1 MKSEYY
7 WTFRIETSR
16 FGGVLGASC
25 DYITDENR
33 EAWQRFVE
41 NKIRELMKPETMDSL
56 EFKECL
62 AKVQEEKRKRE
73 EYDRREKELRIKHA
87 DERRRRSS
95 MERPKITSIP
105 KGLTVDYKEEY
116 GRLLKQ
122 EVEFT
127 PTCQEDFLYQRRLI
141 ERWYK
146 KSVPQLIAMGR
157 PDAAYG
163 VSMALC
169 KAIPQFIFREDI
181 KEMLDTQRPQLRKL
195 IIGAFEGL
203 VESVKAWNNET
214 ERRKVCDFLH
224 TEAKRYK
231 EWRGMTQILMALIP
245 SAAFTGEPMTVTREM
260 NGWSSER
267 RAEPQ
272 LQLSRVVTDEAKGNE
287 TEVYLE
293 RLRKQEEKRRMEAEK
308 EARSL
313 IPLNPDYE
321 MRIFNSRNIGWD
333 CDQIWH
339 LMLEENKRIERL
351 VEQGDYQEAALRFMQ
366 MTKSMCRHFVED
378 EHYNYFDDMYS
389 PEYAIDDLIDLF
401 AGLDKAGKLP
411 VETKEYLEKAWQEI
425 KETECYQDYGLPRK
439 GLF

>member
-1 MKSEYY
+1 MKSKFY
-7 WTFRIETSR
+7 WTFRIETAQ
-16 FGGVLGASC
+16 FGGVFGPSC
-25 DYITDENR
+25 SDYVTDENR

-41 NKIRELMKPETMDSL
+41 NKIRELMKPETMDL
-56 EFKECL
+56 PEFKECL

-95 MERPKITSIP
+95 MERPKITYIP
-105 KGLTVDYKEEY
+105 KGLTVDYTEEY

-127 PTCQEDFLYQRRLI
+127 PTCQDDFLYQRRLI

-169 KAIPQFIFREDI
+169 KAIPQFVFREDI
-181 KEMLDTQRPQLRKL
+181 KTMLDTQRPQLRKL

-214 ERRKVCDFLH
+214 ERRKVCDFLS
-224 TEAKRYK
+224 TEAIRYK
-231 EWRGMTQILMALIP
+231 EWRGMSQTLMALMP
-245 SAAFTGEPMTVTREM
+245 SAAFTGEPMAVTREM
-260 NGWSSER
+260 N
-267 RAEPQ
+267 
-272 LQLSRVVTDEAKGNE
+272 E
-287 TEVYLE
+287 TEVYQE

-321 MRIFNSRNIGWD
+321 TRIFNSRNIGWD

-351 VEQGDYQEAALRFMQ
+351 AEQGDYQEAALRFMQ

-439 GLF
+439 GIF

>member
-1 MKSEYY
+1 MKTKYY

-16 FGGVLGASC
+16 FGGVLGPSC
-25 DYITDENR
+25 DYVTDENR

-41 NKIRELMKPETMDSL
+41 NKIRELMKPETMDL
-56 EFKECL
+56 PEFKEYL

-73 EYDRREKELRIKHA
+73 EYERREKELRIRHA

-95 MERPKITSIP
+95 MERPKITYIP
-105 KGLTVDYKEEY
+105 KGLTVDYTEEY
-116 GRLLKQ
+116 GRLLRQ

-141 ERWYK
+141 ERGYK

-169 KAIPQFIFREDI
+169 KAIPQFVFREDI
-181 KEMLDTQRPQLRKL
+181 KTMLDTQKPQLRKL
-195 IIGAFEGL
+195 VVGAFEGL

-224 TEAKRYK
+224 TEAIRYK
-231 EWRGMTQILMALIP
+231 GWRGMTQTLIAMVP
-245 SAAFTGEPMTVTREM
+245 SATFKGEPMAVTREM
-260 NGWSSER
+260 N
-267 RAEPQ
+267 
-272 LQLSRVVTDEAKGNE
+272 EA
-287 TEVYLE
+287 EVYQE
-293 RLRKQEEKRRMEAEK
+293 RLRKLEEKRHMEAEK
-308 EARSL
+308 EERSL
-313 IPLNPDYE
+313 IPLNPDHE

-351 VEQGDYQEAALRFMQ
+351 AEQGDYQEAALRFMQ

-401 AGLDKAGKLP
+401 VGLDKDGKLP
-411 VETKEYLEKAWQEI
+411 IETKEYLGKAWLEI
-425 KETECYQDYGLPRK
+425 KDTECFQNYGLPRK
-439 GLF
+439 GIFEP

>member
-1 MKSEYY
+1 M
-7 WTFRIETSR
+7 
-16 FGGVLGASC
+16 GPSC
-25 DYITDENR
+25 DYITGENR

-41 NKIRELMKPETMDSL
+41 NKIRELMKSETMDSL

-73 EYDRREKELRIKHA
+73 EYERREKELRIKHA
-87 DERRRRSS
+87 DERRRRSG
-95 MERPKITSIP
+95 MERPKITYIP
-105 KGLTVDYKEEY
+105 KGLTVDYTEEY

-127 PTCQEDFLYQRRLI
+127 PTCQEDVLYQRRLI

-169 KAIPQFIFREDI
+169 RAIPQFVFREDI
-181 KEMLDTQRPQLRKL
+181 KTMLDTQRPQLRKL
-195 IIGAFEGL
+195 IIGAFDGL

-214 ERRKVCDFLH
+214 ERRKVCDFLS

-231 EWRGMTQILMALIP
+231 EWRGMTQTLMALMP

-260 NGWSSER
+260 N
-267 RAEPQ
+267 
-272 LQLSRVVTDEAKGNE
+272 E
-287 TEVYLE
+287 TEVYQE

-321 MRIFNSRNIGWD
+321 TRIFNSRNIGWD
-333 CDQIWH
+333 CDQIWQ

-351 VEQGDYQEAALRFMQ
+351 AEQSDYQEAALRFMQ
-366 MTKSMCRHFVED
+366 MTKSMCRHFVEN

-401 AGLDKAGKLP
+401 TGLDKTGKLP
-411 VETKEYLEKAWQEI
+411 VETKGYLEKAWQEI

-439 GLF
+439 GIF

>member
-1 MKSEYY
+1 MKTKYY

-16 FGGVLGASC
+16 FGGVLGPSC
-25 DYITDENR
+25 DYVTDENR

-41 NKIRELMKPETMDSL
+41 NKIRELMKPETMDL
-56 EFKECL
+56 PEFKEYL

-73 EYDRREKELRIKHA
+73 EYERREKELRIRHA

-95 MERPKITSIP
+95 MERPKITYIP
-105 KGLTVDYKEEY
+105 KGLTVDYTEEY
-116 GRLLKQ
+116 GRLLRQ

-169 KAIPQFIFREDI
+169 KAIPQFVFREDI
-181 KEMLDTQRPQLRKL
+181 KTMLDTQKPQLRKL
-195 IIGAFEGL
+195 VVGAFEGL

-224 TEAKRYK
+224 TEAIRYK
-231 EWRGMTQILMALIP
+231 GWRGMTQTLIAMVP
-245 SAAFTGEPMTVTREM
+245 SATFKGEPMAVTREM
-260 NGWSSER
+260 N
-267 RAEPQ
+267 
-272 LQLSRVVTDEAKGNE
+272 EA
-287 TEVYLE
+287 EVYQE
-293 RLRKQEEKRRMEAEK
+293 RLRKLEEKRHMEAEK

-351 VEQGDYQEAALRFMQ
+351 AEQGDYQEAALRFMQ

-401 AGLDKAGKLP
+401 VGLDKDGKLP
-411 VETKEYLEKAWQEI
+411 IETKEYLGKAWLEI
-425 KETECYQDYGLPRK
+425 KDTECFQNYGLPRK
-439 GLF
+439 GIFEP

>member
-1 MKSEYY
+1 MKSKFY

-16 FGGVLGASC
+16 FDGVLGPSC
-25 DYITDENR
+25 DYVTDENR

-41 NKIRELMKPETMDSL
+41 NKIRELMKPETMDL
-56 EFKECL
+56 PEFKECL

-95 MERPKITSIP
+95 MERPKITYIP
-105 KGLTVDYKEEY
+105 KGLTVDYTEEY

-169 KAIPQFIFREDI
+169 KAIPQFVFREDI
-181 KEMLDTQRPQLRKL
+181 KVMLDTQRPQLRKL

-214 ERRKVCDFLH
+214 ERRKVCDFLS

-231 EWRGMTQILMALIP
+231 EWRGMTQTLVALMP
-245 SAAFTGEPMTVTREM
+245 SAAFTGEPMAVTREM
-260 NGWSSER
+260 N
-267 RAEPQ
+267 
-272 LQLSRVVTDEAKGNE
+272 E
-287 TEVYLE
+287 TEVYQE
-293 RLRKQEEKRRMEAEK
+293 RLRKQEDKRRMEAEK

-321 MRIFNSRNIGWD
+321 TRIFNSRNIGWD
-333 CDQIWH
+333 CDEIWH

-439 GLF
+439 GIFEP

>member
-1 MKSEYY
+1 MKYLID
-7 WTFRIETSR
+7 FRIYEQTWSDSYGWTCPDCVNEDNVDAWR
-16 FGGVLGASC
+16 RYVSSKISELM
-25 DYITDENR
+25 TDETM
-33 EAWQRFVE
+33 Q
-41 NKIRELMKPETMDSL
+41 KPEFQKIL
-56 EFKECL
+56 EQVK
-62 AKVQEEKRKRE
+62 EEKRRRE

-95 MERPKITSIP
+95 MERPKITYIP
-105 KGLTVDYKEEY
+105 KGLTVDYTEEY

-169 KAIPQFIFREDI
+169 KAIPQFVFREDI
-181 KEMLDTQRPQLRKL
+181 KTMLDTQKPQLRKL
-195 IIGAFEGL
+195 VVGAFEGL
-203 VESVKAWNNET
+203 VESVKAWNNGS

-231 EWRGMTQILMALIP
+231 EWRGMTQTLVALVP
-245 SAAFTGEPMTVTREM
+245 SAAFEGEPKTVIREM
-260 NGWSSER
+260 S
-267 RAEPQ
+267 
-272 LQLSRVVTDEAKGNE
+272 E
-287 TEVYLE
+287 TEVYQE

-308 EARSL
+308 EARSI

-321 MRIFNSRNIGWD
+321 TRIFNSRNISWD

-351 VEQGDYQEAALRFMQ
+351 AEQGDYQEAALRFMQ

-425 KETECYQDYGLPRK
+425 KETECYQDYGLPRR
-439 GLF
+439 GVFEP

>member
-1 MKSEYY
+1 M
-7 WTFRIETSR
+7 
-16 FGGVLGASC
+16 GPSC
-25 DYITDENR
+25 DYVTDENR

-41 NKIRELMKPETMDSL
+41 NKIRELMKPETMDL
-56 EFKECL
+56 PEFKEYL

-73 EYDRREKELRIKHA
+73 EYERREKELRIRHA

-95 MERPKITSIP
+95 MERPKITYIP
-105 KGLTVDYKEEY
+105 KGLTVDYTEEY

-169 KAIPQFIFREDI
+169 KAIPQFVFREDI
-181 KEMLDTQRPQLRKL
+181 KTMLDTQKPQLRKL
-195 IIGAFEGL
+195 VVGAFEGL

-224 TEAKRYK
+224 TEAIRYK
-231 EWRGMTQILMALIP
+231 GWRGMTQTLIAMVP
-245 SAAFTGEPMTVTREM
+245 SATFKGEPMAVTREM
-260 NGWSSER
+260 N
-267 RAEPQ
+267 
-272 LQLSRVVTDEAKGNE
+272 EA
-287 TEVYLE
+287 EVYQE
-293 RLRKQEEKRRMEAEK
+293 RLRKLEEKRHMEAEK

-351 VEQGDYQEAALRFMQ
+351 AEQGDYQEAALRFMQ
-366 MTKSMCRHFVED
+366 MTKSMCRHFVEY

-401 AGLDKAGKLP
+401 VGLDKDGKLP
-411 VETKEYLEKAWQEI
+411 IETKEYLGKAWLEI
-425 KETECYQDYGLPRK
+425 KDTECFQNYGLPRK
-439 GLF
+439 GIFEP

>member
-1 MKSEYY
+1 M
-7 WTFRIETSR
+7 
-16 FGGVLGASC
+16 GPSC
-25 DYITDENR
+25 DYVTDENR

-41 NKIRELMKPETMDSL
+41 NKIRELMKPETMDL
-56 EFKECL
+56 PEFKEYM

-73 EYDRREKELRIKHA
+73 EYNRREKELRIKHA

-95 MERPKITSIP
+95 MERPKITYIP
-105 KGLTVDYKEEY
+105 KGLTVDYTEEY

-169 KAIPQFIFREDI
+169 KAIPPFVFREDI
-181 KEMLDTQRPQLRKL
+181 KTMLDTQKPQLRKL
-195 IIGAFEGL
+195 VVGAFEGL

-231 EWRGMTQILMALIP
+231 EWRGMTQTLIAMVP
-245 SAAFTGEPMTVTREM
+245 SAAFEGEPEAVIREM
-260 NGWSSER
+260 S
-267 RAEPQ
+267 
-272 LQLSRVVTDEAKGNE
+272 E
-287 TEVYLE
+287 TEVYQE

-308 EARSL
+308 EARSI

-321 MRIFNSRNIGWD
+321 TRIFNRRNISWD

-351 VEQGDYQEAALRFMQ
+351 AEQGDYQEAALRFMQ

-401 AGLDKAGKLP
+401 VGLDKDGKLP
-411 VETKEYLEKAWQEI
+411 IETKEYLGKAWLEI
-425 KETECYQDYGLPRK
+425 KDTECFQNYGLPRK
-439 GLF
+439 GIFEP

>member
-1 MKSEYY
+1 M
-7 WTFRIETSR
+7 
-16 FGGVLGASC
+16 GPSC
-25 DYITDENR
+25 DYVTDENR

-41 NKIRELMKPETMDSL
+41 NKIRELMKPETMDL
-56 EFKECL
+56 PEFKEYL

-73 EYDRREKELRIKHA
+73 EYERREKELRIRHA

-95 MERPKITSIP
+95 MERPKITYIP
-105 KGLTVDYKEEY
+105 KGLTVDYTEEY

-169 KAIPQFIFREDI
+169 KAIPQFVFREDI
-181 KEMLDTQRPQLRKL
+181 KTMLDTQKPQLRKL
-195 IIGAFEGL
+195 VVGAFEGL

-214 ERRKVCDFLH
+214 ERGKVCDFLH
-224 TEAKRYK
+224 TEAIRYK
-231 EWRGMTQILMALIP
+231 GWRGMTQTLIAMVP
-245 SAAFTGEPMTVTREM
+245 SATFKGEPMAVTREM
-260 NGWSSER
+260 N
-267 RAEPQ
+267 
-272 LQLSRVVTDEAKGNE
+272 EA
-287 TEVYLE
+287 EVYQE
-293 RLRKQEEKRRMEAEK
+293 RLRKLEEKRRIEAEK

-351 VEQGDYQEAALRFMQ
+351 AEQGDYQEAALRFMQ
-366 MTKSMCRHFVED
+366 MTKSMCHHFVED

-401 AGLDKAGKLP
+401 VGLDKDGKLP
-411 VETKEYLEKAWQEI
+411 IETKEYLGKAWLEI
-425 KETECYQDYGLPRK
+425 KDTECFQNYGLPRK
-439 GLF
+439 GVFEP

>member
-1 MKSEYY
+1 MKKYLID
-7 WTFRIETSR
+7 FRIYEQTWR
-16 FGGVLGASC
+16 DSC
-25 DYITDENR
+25 GWTCPDCVNEENV
-33 EAWQRFVE
+33 EAWRLYVSA
-41 NKIRELMKPETMDSL
+41 KISELMKDETMQKPEFRKIL
-56 EFKECL
+56 EQVKED
-62 AKVQEEKRKRE
+62 KRRRE
-73 EYDRREKELRIKHA
+73 EY
-87 DERRRRSS
+87 ERRREQQRIKEAEDRRWRSS
-95 MERPKITSIP
+95 MERPKITYIP
-105 KGLTVDYKEEY
+105 KGLTVDYTEEY

-169 KAIPQFIFREDI
+169 KAIPQFVFREDI
-181 KEMLDTQRPQLRKL
+181 KTMLDTQRPQLRKL

-214 ERRKVCDFLH
+214 ERRKVCDFLSM
-224 TEAKRYK
+224 EAKRYK
-231 EWRGMTQILMALIP
+231 EWRGMTQTLVALVP
-245 SAAFTGEPMTVTREM
+245 SAAFEGEPKTVIREM
-260 NGWSSER
+260 S
-267 RAEPQ
+267 
-272 LQLSRVVTDEAKGNE
+272 E
-287 TEVYLE
+287 TEVYQE

-308 EARSL
+308 EARSI
-313 IPLNPDYE
+313 IPLNLDYE
-321 MRIFNSRNIGWD
+321 TRIFNRRNISWD

-339 LMLEENKRIERL
+339 LMLEENKRIERIA
-351 VEQGDYQEAALRFMQ
+351 EQGDYQEAALRFMQ

-389 PEYAIDDLIDLF
+389 PEYAIDDLINLF
-401 AGLDKAGKLP
+401 VGLDKDDKLP

-425 KETECYQDYGLPRK
+425 KETACYQDYGLPRK
-439 GLF
+439 GVFEP

>member
-1 MKSEYY
+1 MKKYLID
-7 WTFRIETSR
+7 FRIYEQTWR
-16 FGGVLGASC
+16 DSC
-25 DYITDENR
+25 GWTCPDCVNEDNV
-33 EAWQRFVE
+33 EAWRRYVSA
-41 NKIRELMKPETMDSL
+41 KISELMKDETMQKPEFRKIL
-56 EFKECL
+56 EQVKED
-62 AKVQEEKRKRE
+62 KRRRE
-73 EYDRREKELRIKHA
+73 EYERRREQQRIKEA
-87 DERRRRSS
+87 EDRRRRSS
-95 MERPKITSIP
+95 MERPKITYIP
-105 KGLTVDYKEEY
+105 KGLTVDYTEEY

-127 PTCQEDFLYQRRLI
+127 PTCQEDFLYKRRLI

-169 KAIPQFIFREDI
+169 KAIPQFVFREDI
-181 KEMLDTQRPQLRKL
+181 KTMLDTQRPQLRKL

-214 ERRKVCDFLH
+214 ERRKVCDFLSM
-224 TEAKRYK
+224 EAKRYK
-231 EWRGMTQILMALIP
+231 AWRGMTQTLIAMVP
-245 SAAFTGEPMTVTREM
+245 STAFEGEPMAVTREM
-260 NGWSSER
+260 S
-267 RAEPQ
+267 
-272 LQLSRVVTDEAKGNE
+272 E
-287 TEVYLE
+287 TEVYQE

-308 EARSL
+308 EARSI

-321 MRIFNSRNIGWD
+321 TRIFNRRNISWD

-351 VEQGDYQEAALRFMQ
+351 AEQGDYQEAALRFMQ

-389 PEYAIDDLIDLF
+389 PEYAIDDLINLF
-401 AGLDKAGKLP
+401 VGLDKDGKLP
-411 VETKEYLEKAWQEI
+411 IDTKEYLDKAWLEI
-425 KETECYQDYGLPRK
+425 KETACYQDYGLPRK
-439 GLF
+439 GIFEP

>member
-16 FGGVLGASC
+16 FGGVLGPSC
-25 DYITDENR
+25 DYVTDENR
-33 EAWQRFVE
+33 DAWQRFVE
-41 NKIRELMKPETMDSL
+41 NKIRELMKPETMDL
-56 EFKECL
+56 PEFKEYL

-73 EYDRREKELRIKHA
+73 EYDRKEKELRIKHA
-87 DERRRRSS
+87 EDRRRRSS
-95 MERPKITSIP
+95 MERPKITYIP
-105 KGLTVDYKEEY
+105 KGLTVDYTEEY

-169 KAIPQFIFREDI
+169 KAIPQFVFREDI
-181 KEMLDTQRPQLRKL
+181 KTMLDTQKPQLRKL
-195 IIGAFEGL
+195 VVGAFEGL

-214 ERRKVCDFLH
+214 ERGKVCDFLH

-231 EWRGMTQILMALIP
+231 EWRGMTQTLIAMVP
-245 SAAFTGEPMTVTREM
+245 SAAFEGEPMAVTREM
-260 NGWSSER
+260 S
-267 RAEPQ
+267 
-272 LQLSRVVTDEAKGNE
+272 E
-287 TEVYLE
+287 TEVYQE

-308 EARSL
+308 EARSI
-313 IPLNPDYE
+313 IPLNLDYE
-321 MRIFNSRNIGWD
+321 TRIFNRRNISWD

-351 VEQGDYQEAALRFMQ
+351 AEQGDYQEAALRFMQ

-389 PEYAIDDLIDLF
+389 PEYAIDDLINLF
-401 AGLDKAGKLP
+401 VGLDKDGKLP
-411 VETKEYLEKAWQEI
+411 IDTKEYLDKAWLEI
-425 KETECYQDYGLPRK
+425 KETACYQDYGLPRK
-439 GLF
+439 GIFEP

>member
-16 FGGVLGASC
+16 FGGVLGPSC
-25 DYITDENR
+25 DYVTDENR
-33 EAWQRFVE
+33 DAWQRFVE
-41 NKIRELMKPETMDSL
+41 NKIRELMKPETMDL
-56 EFKECL
+56 PEFKEYL
-62 AKVQEEKRKRE
+62 AIVQEEKRKRE
-73 EYDRREKELRIKHA
+73 EYDRKEKELRIKHA
-87 DERRRRSS
+87 EDRRRRSS
-95 MERPKITSIP
+95 MERPKITYIP
-105 KGLTVDYKEEY
+105 KGLTVDYTEEY

-169 KAIPQFIFREDI
+169 KAIPQFVFREDI
-181 KEMLDTQRPQLRKL
+181 KTMLDTQKPQLRKL
-195 IIGAFEGL
+195 VVGAFEGL
-203 VESVKAWNNET
+203 VESVKAWNNER

-231 EWRGMTQILMALIP
+231 EWRGMTQTLVALVP
-245 SAAFTGEPMTVTREM
+245 SAAFEGEPKTVIREM
-260 NGWSSER
+260 S
-267 RAEPQ
+267 
-272 LQLSRVVTDEAKGNE
+272 E
-287 TEVYLE
+287 TEVYQE

-308 EARSL
+308 EARSI
-313 IPLNPDYE
+313 IPLNLDYE
-321 MRIFNSRNIGWD
+321 TRIFNRRNISWD

-351 VEQGDYQEAALRFMQ
+351 AEQGDYQEAALRFMQ

-389 PEYAIDDLIDLF
+389 PEYAIDDLINLF
-401 AGLDKAGKLP
+401 VGLDKDGKLP
-411 VETKEYLEKAWQEI
+411 IDTKEYLDKAWLEI
-425 KETECYQDYGLPRK
+425 KETACYQDYGLPRK
-439 GLF
+439 GIFEP

>member
-1 MKSEYY
+1 M
-7 WTFRIETSR
+7 
-16 FGGVLGASC
+16 GPSC
-25 DYITDENR
+25 DYVTDENR

-41 NKIRELMKPETMDSL
+41 NKIRELMKPETMDL
-56 EFKECL
+56 PEFNEYL

-73 EYDRREKELRIKHA
+73 EYERREKELRIRHA

-95 MERPKITSIP
+95 MERPKITYIP
-105 KGLTVDYKEEY
+105 KGLTVDYTEEY
-116 GRLLKQ
+116 GRLLRQ

-169 KAIPQFIFREDI
+169 KAIPQFVFREDI
-181 KEMLDTQRPQLRKL
+181 KTMLDTQKPQLRKL
-195 IIGAFEGL
+195 VVGAFEGL

-224 TEAKRYK
+224 TEAIRYK
-231 EWRGMTQILMALIP
+231 GWRGMTQTLIAMVP
-245 SAAFTGEPMTVTREM
+245 SATFKGEPMAVTREM
-260 NGWSSER
+260 N
-267 RAEPQ
+267 
-272 LQLSRVVTDEAKGNE
+272 EA
-287 TEVYLE
+287 EVYQE
-293 RLRKQEEKRRMEAEK
+293 RLRKLEEKRHMEAEK

-321 MRIFNSRNIGWD
+321 TRIFNSRNIGWD

-351 VEQGDYQEAALRFMQ
+351 AEQGDYQEAALRFMQ

-411 VETKEYLEKAWQEI
+411 VETKVYLEKAWQEI
-425 KETECYQDYGLPRK
+425 KETECYEDYGLPRK
-439 GLF
+439 GIFEP

>member
-1 MKSEYY
+1 MKKYLIDLRIYEQTWRDSYG
-7 WTFRIETSR
+7 WTCPNCVNEDN
-16 FGGVLGASC
+16 V
-25 DYITDENR
+25 
-33 EAWQRFVE
+33 EAWRRYVSS
-41 NKIRELMKPETMDSL
+41 KISELMSDETMQKPEFQKIL
-56 EFKECL
+56 EQVK
-62 AKVQEEKRKRE
+62 EEKRKRE
-73 EYDRREKELRIKHA
+73 EYERREKELRIRHA
-87 DERRRRSS
+87 DERQRRSS
-95 MERPKITSIP
+95 MERPKITYIP
-105 KGLTVDYKEEY
+105 KGLTVDYTEEY

-122 EVEFT
+122 EVEFM

-169 KAIPQFIFREDI
+169 KAIPQFVFREDI
-181 KEMLDTQRPQLRKL
+181 KTMLDTQKPQLRKL

-214 ERRKVCDFLH
+214 ERRKVCDFLSM
-224 TEAKRYK
+224 EAKRYTS
-231 EWRGMTQILMALIP
+231 WRGITQTLLALMPAT
-245 SAAFTGEPMTVTREM
+245 AFVGEPMAVTREM
-260 NGWSSER
+260 S
-267 RAEPQ
+267 
-272 LQLSRVVTDEAKGNE
+272 K
-287 TEVYLE
+287 TEVYQE

-308 EARSL
+308 EARSI

-321 MRIFNSRNIGWD
+321 TRIFNSRNIGWD

-351 VEQGDYQEAALRFMQ
+351 AEQGDYQEAALRFMQ

-425 KETECYQDYGLPRK
+425 KDTECFQNYGLPRK
-439 GLF
+439 GGFEP

>member
-1 MKSEYY
+1 M
-7 WTFRIETSR
+7 
-16 FGGVLGASC
+16 GPSC
-25 DYITDENR
+25 DYVTDENR

-41 NKIRELMKPETMDSL
+41 NKIRELMKPETMDL
-56 EFKECL
+56 PEFKEYL
-62 AKVQEEKRKRE
+62 AKVQEEKRKRQ
-73 EYDRREKELRIKHA
+73 EYERREKELRIRHA

-95 MERPKITSIP
+95 MERPKITYIP
-105 KGLTVDYKEEY
+105 KGLTVDYTEEY
-116 GRLLKQ
+116 GRLLRQ

-169 KAIPQFIFREDI
+169 KAIPQFVFREDI
-181 KEMLDTQRPQLRKL
+181 KTMLDTQKPQLRKL
-195 IIGAFEGL
+195 VVGAFEGL

-224 TEAKRYK
+224 TEAIRYK
-231 EWRGMTQILMALIP
+231 GWRGMTQTLIAMVP
-245 SAAFTGEPMTVTREM
+245 SATFKGEPMAVTREM
-260 NGWSSER
+260 N
-267 RAEPQ
+267 
-272 LQLSRVVTDEAKGNE
+272 EA
-287 TEVYLE
+287 EVYQE
-293 RLRKQEEKRRMEAEK
+293 RLRKLEEKRHMEAEK

-351 VEQGDYQEAALRFMQ
+351 AEQGDYQEAALRFMQ

-401 AGLDKAGKLP
+401 VGLDKDGKLP
-411 VETKEYLEKAWQEI
+411 IETKEYLGKAWLEI
-425 KETECYQDYGLPRK
+425 KDTECFQNYGLPRK
-439 GLF
+439 GIFEP

>member
-1 MKSEYY
+1 MKSKFY

-16 FGGVLGASC
+16 FDGVLGPSC
-25 DYITDENR
+25 DYVTDENR

-41 NKIRELMKPETMDSL
+41 NKIRELMKPETMDL
-56 EFKECL
+56 PEFKEYL

-73 EYDRREKELRIKHA
+73 EYERREKELRIRHA

-95 MERPKITSIP
+95 MERPKITYIP
-105 KGLTVDYKEEY
+105 KGLTVDYTEEY

-169 KAIPQFIFREDI
+169 KAIPQFVFREDI
-181 KEMLDTQRPQLRKL
+181 KTMLDTQKPQLRKL
-195 IIGAFEGL
+195 VVGAFEGL
-203 VESVKAWNNET
+203 VESVKAWNNES

-231 EWRGMTQILMALIP
+231 EWRGMTQTLIAMVP
-245 SAAFTGEPMTVTREM
+245 SAAFEGEPKVVIREM
-260 NGWSSER
+260 S
-267 RAEPQ
+267 
-272 LQLSRVVTDEAKGNE
+272 E
-287 TEVYLE
+287 TEVYQE

-313 IPLNPDYE
+313 IPLNPNYE
-321 MRIFNSRNIGWD
+321 TRIFNRRNISWD

-339 LMLEENKRIERL
+339 LMLEENKRIEQIA
-351 VEQGDYQEAALRFMQ
+351 EQGDYQEAALRFMQ

-411 VETKEYLEKAWQEI
+411 VETKEYIEKAWQEI

-439 GLF
+439 GIFEP

>member
-1 MKSEYY
+1 MKEKYY
-7 WTFRIETSR
+7 WNFWLLTSCY
-16 FGGVLGASC
+16 GEMNSLACPDCVNE
-25 DYITDENR
+25 DN
-33 EAWQRFVE
+33 VE
-41 NKIRELMKPETMDSL
+41 VWRRYVSAKIIELMKDETLKEPEFQKIL
-56 EFKECL
+56 EQVKED
-62 AKVQEEKRKRE
+62 KRQRE

-87 DERRRRSS
+87 NERRRRSS
-95 MERPKITSIP
+95 MERPKITYIP
-105 KGLTVDYKEEY
+105 KGLTVDYTEEY

-146 KSVPQLIAMGR
+146 KSVPQLIAMRR

-169 KAIPQFIFREDI
+169 KAIPQFVFREDI
-181 KEMLDTQRPQLRKL
+181 KTMLDTQRPQLRKL

-214 ERRKVCDFLH
+214 ERRKVCDFLSM
-224 TEAKRYK
+224 EAKRYK
-231 EWRGMTQILMALIP
+231 EWRGMSQTLMALMP
-245 SAAFTGEPMTVTREM
+245 SAAFTGESMAVTREM
-260 NGWSSER
+260 N
-267 RAEPQ
+267 
-272 LQLSRVVTDEAKGNE
+272 E
-287 TEVYLE
+287 TEVYQE

-321 MRIFNSRNIGWD
+321 TRIFNSRNIGWD

-351 VEQGDYQEAALRFMQ
+351 AEQGDYQEAALRFMQ

-425 KETECYQDYGLPRK
+425 KKTECYQDYGLPRK
-439 GLF
+439 GIFEP

>member
-1 MKSEYY
+1 MKSKFY

-16 FGGVLGASC
+16 FGGVLGPSC
-25 DYITDENR
+25 DYVTDENR

-41 NKIRELMKPETMDSL
+41 NKIRELMKPETMDL
-56 EFKECL
+56 PEFKEYM

-73 EYDRREKELRIKHA
+73 EYDRREKKLRIKHA

-95 MERPKITSIP
+95 MERPKITYIS
-105 KGLTVDYKEEY
+105 KGLTVDYTEEY

-169 KAIPQFIFREDI
+169 KAIPQFVFREDI
-181 KEMLDTQRPQLRKL
+181 KTMLDTQKPQLRKL
-195 IIGAFEGL
+195 VVGAFEGL
-203 VESVKAWNNET
+203 VESVKAWNNGS

-231 EWRGMTQILMALIP
+231 EWRGMTQTLLSMVP
-245 SAAFTGEPMTVTREM
+245 SAAFVGEPMAVTREM
-260 NGWSSER
+260 S
-267 RAEPQ
+267 
-272 LQLSRVVTDEAKGNE
+272 E
-287 TEVYLE
+287 TEVYQE
-293 RLRKQEEKRRMEAEK
+293 RLRKQEEKQRIEAEK

-321 MRIFNSRNIGWD
+321 TRIFNSRNIGWD

-351 VEQGDYQEAALRFMQ
+351 AEQGDYQEAALRFMQ

-439 GLF
+439 GIFEP

>member
-1 MKSEYY
+1 
-7 WTFRIETSR
+7 
-16 FGGVLGASC
+16 
-25 DYITDENR
+25 
-33 EAWQRFVE
+33 
-41 NKIRELMKPETMDSL
+41 
-56 EFKECL
+56 
-62 AKVQEEKRKRE
+62 
-73 EYDRREKELRIKHA
+73 
-87 DERRRRSS
+87 
-95 MERPKITSIP
+95 MERPKITYIP
-105 KGLTVDYKEEY
+105 KGLTVDYTEEY

-169 KAIPQFIFREDI
+169 KAIPQFVFREDI
-181 KEMLDTQRPQLRKL
+181 KTMLDTQKPQLRKL
-195 IIGAFEGL
+195 VVGAFEGL
-203 VESVKAWNNET
+203 VESVKAWNNGS

-231 EWRGMTQILMALIP
+231 EWRGMTQTLVALVP
-245 SAAFTGEPMTVTREM
+245 SAAFEGEPKTVIREM
-260 NGWSSER
+260 S
-267 RAEPQ
+267 
-272 LQLSRVVTDEAKGNE
+272 E
-287 TEVYLE
+287 TEVYQE

-308 EARSL
+308 EARSI

-321 MRIFNSRNIGWD
+321 TRIFNSRNISWD

-351 VEQGDYQEAALRFMQ
+351 AEQGDYQEAALRFMQ

-425 KETECYQDYGLPRK
+425 KETECYQDYGLPRR
-439 GLF
+439 GVFEP

>member
-1 MKSEYY
+1 MKSKFY

-16 FGGVLGASC
+16 FGGVLGPSC
-25 DYITDENR
+25 DYVTDENR

-41 NKIRELMKPETMDSL
+41 NKIRELMKPETMDL
-56 EFKECL
+56 PEFKEYL

-73 EYDRREKELRIKHA
+73 EYDRKEKELRIKHA
-87 DERRRRSS
+87 EDRRRRSS
-95 MERPKITSIP
+95 MERPKITYIP
-105 KGLTVDYKEEY
+105 KGLTVDYTEEY

-146 KSVPQLIAMGR
+146 KSVPQLIAIGR

-169 KAIPQFIFREDI
+169 KAIPQFVFREDI
-181 KEMLDTQRPQLRKL
+181 KTMLDTQRPQLRKL

-203 VESVKAWNNET
+203 VESVKAWNNES

-231 EWRGMTQILMALIP
+231 GWRGMTQTLIAMVP
-245 SAAFTGEPMTVTREM
+245 SAAFEGEPMAVTREM
-260 NGWSSER
+260 S
-267 RAEPQ
+267 
-272 LQLSRVVTDEAKGNE
+272 E
-287 TEVYLE
+287 TEVYQE

-308 EARSL
+308 EARSI

-321 MRIFNSRNIGWD
+321 TRIFNRRNIGWD

-339 LMLEENKRIERL
+339 LMLEENKRIEQIA
-351 VEQGDYQEAALRFMQ
+351 EQGDYQEAALRFMQ

-389 PEYAIDDLIDLF
+389 PEYAIDDLINLF
-401 AGLDKAGKLP
+401 VGLDKDGKLP
-411 VETKEYLEKAWQEI
+411 IDTKEYLDKAWLEI
-425 KETECYQDYGLPRK
+425 KETACYQDYGLPRK
-439 GLF
+439 GIFEP

>member
-16 FGGVLGASC
+16 FGGVLGPSC
-25 DYITDENR
+25 DYVTDENR

-41 NKIRELMKPETMDSL
+41 NKIRELMKPETIDL
-56 EFKECL
+56 PEFKEYL
-62 AKVQEEKRKRE
+62 AIVQEEKRKRE
-73 EYDRREKELRIKHA
+73 EYDRKEKELRIKHA
-87 DERRRRSS
+87 EDRRRRSS
-95 MERPKITSIP
+95 MERPKITYIP
-105 KGLTVDYKEEY
+105 KGLTVDYTEEY

-181 KEMLDTQRPQLRKL
+181 KTMLDTQKPQLRKL
-195 IIGAFEGL
+195 VVGAFEGL

-214 ERRKVCDFLH
+214 ERGKVCDFLH

-231 EWRGMTQILMALIP
+231 EWRGMMQTLVALMP
-245 SAAFTGEPMTVTREM
+245 SAAFTGEPMAVTREM
-260 NGWSSER
+260 N
-267 RAEPQ
+267 
-272 LQLSRVVTDEAKGNE
+272 E
-287 TEVYLE
+287 TEVYQE

-308 EARSL
+308 EARSI

-321 MRIFNSRNIGWD
+321 TRIFNNRNICWD

-351 VEQGDYQEAALRFMQ
+351 AEQGDYQEAALRFMQ

-411 VETKEYLEKAWQEI
+411 VETKVYLDKAWLEI

-439 GLF
+439 V

>member
-1 MKSEYY
+1 MKSKFY

-16 FGGVLGASC
+16 FGGVLGPSC
-25 DYITDENR
+25 DYVTDENR

-41 NKIRELMKPETMDSL
+41 NKIRELMKPETMDL
-56 EFKECL
+56 PEFKEYM

-73 EYDRREKELRIKHA
+73 EYNRREKELRIKHA

-95 MERPKITSIP
+95 MERPKITYIP
-105 KGLTVDYKEEY
+105 RGLTVDYTEEY

-127 PTCQEDFLYQRRLI
+127 PTYQEDFLYQRRLI

-169 KAIPQFIFREDI
+169 KAIPQFVFREDI
-181 KEMLDTQRPQLRKL
+181 KTMLDTQKPQLRKL
-195 IIGAFEGL
+195 VVGAFEGL

-231 EWRGMTQILMALIP
+231 EWRGMTQTLVALVP
-245 SAAFTGEPMTVTREM
+245 SAAFEGEPKTVIREM
-260 NGWSSER
+260 S
-267 RAEPQ
+267 
-272 LQLSRVVTDEAKGNE
+272 E
-287 TEVYLE
+287 TEVYQE

-308 EARSL
+308 EARSI
-313 IPLNPDYE
+313 IPLNLDYE
-321 MRIFNSRNIGWD
+321 TRIFNRRNISWD

-351 VEQGDYQEAALRFMQ
+351 AEQGDYQEAALRFMQ

-389 PEYAIDDLIDLF
+389 PEYAIDDLINLF
-401 AGLDKAGKLP
+401 VGLDKDGKLP
-411 VETKEYLEKAWQEI
+411 IDTKEYLDKAWLEI
-425 KETECYQDYGLPRK
+425 KETACYQDYGLPRK
-439 GLF
+439 GIFEP

>member
-7 WTFRIETSR
+7 WTFRIEASR
-16 FGGVLGASC
+16 FGGVLGPSC
-25 DYITDENR
+25 DYVTDENR

-41 NKIRELMKPETMDSL
+41 NKIRELMKPETMDL
-56 EFKECL
+56 PEFKEYL

-73 EYDRREKELRIKHA
+73 EYERREKELRIKHA

-95 MERPKITSIP
+95 MERPKITYIP
-105 KGLTVDYKEEY
+105 KGLTVDYTEEY

-169 KAIPQFIFREDI
+169 KAIPQFVFREDI
-181 KEMLDTQRPQLRKL
+181 KTMLDTQRPQLRKL

-214 ERRKVCDFLH
+214 ERRKVCDFLSM
-224 TEAKRYK
+224 EAKRYK
-231 EWRGMTQILMALIP
+231 EWRGMSQTLMALMP
-245 SAAFTGEPMTVTREM
+245 SAAFTGESMAVTREM
-260 NGWSSER
+260 N
-267 RAEPQ
+267 
-272 LQLSRVVTDEAKGNE
+272 E
-287 TEVYLE
+287 TEVYQE

-321 MRIFNSRNIGWD
+321 TRIFNSRNIGWD

-351 VEQGDYQEAALRFMQ
+351 AEQGDYQEAALRFMQ

-401 AGLDKAGKLP
+401 AGLDKDGKLP
-411 VETKEYLEKAWQEI
+411 VETKVYLEKAWQEI

>member
-1 MKSEYY
+1 MKSKFY

-16 FGGVLGASC
+16 FDGVLGPSC
-25 DYITDENR
+25 DYVTDENR

-41 NKIRELMKPETMDSL
+41 NKIRELMKPETMDL
-56 EFKECL
+56 PEFKECL

-95 MERPKITSIP
+95 MERPKITYIP
-105 KGLTVDYKEEY
+105 KGLTVDYTEEY

-146 KSVPQLIAMGR
+146 KSVPQLITMGR

-169 KAIPQFIFREDI
+169 KAIPQFVFREDI
-181 KEMLDTQRPQLRKL
+181 KVMLDTQRPQLRKL

-214 ERRKVCDFLH
+214 ERRKVCDFLS

-231 EWRGMTQILMALIP
+231 EWRGMTQTLVALMP
-245 SAAFTGEPMTVTREM
+245 SAAFTGEPMAVTREM
-260 NGWSSER
+260 N
-267 RAEPQ
+267 
-272 LQLSRVVTDEAKGNE
+272 E
-287 TEVYLE
+287 TEVYQE
-293 RLRKQEEKRRMEAEK
+293 RLRKQEDKRRMEAEK

-321 MRIFNSRNIGWD
+321 TRIFNSRNIGWD
-333 CDQIWH
+333 CDEIWH

-439 GLF
+439 GIFEP

>member
-1 MKSEYY
+1 MKKYLID
-7 WTFRIETSR
+7 FRIYEQTWSDSYGWTCPDCVNEDNVEAWR
-16 FGGVLGASC
+16 CYVSSKISELM
-25 DYITDENR
+25 TDETMQ
-33 EAWQRFVE
+33 EPEFQ
-41 NKIRELMKPETMDSL
+41 KIL
-56 EFKECL
+56 EQVK
-62 AKVQEEKRKRE
+62 EEKRRRE
-73 EYDRREKELRIKHA
+73 EYDRREKKLRIKHA

-95 MERPKITSIP
+95 MERPKITYIP
-105 KGLTVDYKEEY
+105 KGLTVDYTEEY

-146 KSVPQLIAMGR
+146 KSVLQLIAMGR

-169 KAIPQFIFREDI
+169 KAIPQFVFREDI
-181 KEMLDTQRPQLRKL
+181 KTMLDTQRPQLRKL

-214 ERRKVCDFLH
+214 ERRKVCDFLSM
-224 TEAKRYK
+224 EAKRYK
-231 EWRGMTQILMALIP
+231 AWRGMTQTLIAMVP
-245 SAAFTGEPMTVTREM
+245 STAFEGEPMAVTREM
-260 NGWSSER
+260 S
-267 RAEPQ
+267 
-272 LQLSRVVTDEAKGNE
+272 E
-287 TEVYLE
+287 TEVYQE
-293 RLRKQEEKRRMEAEK
+293 RLRKQEEKRHMEAEK
-308 EARSL
+308 EARSI

-321 MRIFNSRNIGWD
+321 TRIFNRRNIGWD

-339 LMLEENKRIERL
+339 LMLEENKRIERIA
-351 VEQGDYQEAALRFMQ
+351 EQGDYQEAALRFMQ

-389 PEYAIDDLIDLF
+389 PEYAIDDLINLF
-401 AGLDKAGKLP
+401 VGLDKDDKLP

-425 KETECYQDYGLPRK
+425 KETACYQDYGLPRK
-439 GLF
+439 GVFEP

>member
-1 MKSEYY
+1 MRKKYLID
-7 WTFRIETSR
+7 FRIYEQTWRDSYGWTCPDCVVEDNVEVWR
-16 FGGVLGASC
+16 RYVSAKISEL
-25 DYITDENR
+25 ITDETMQ
-33 EAWQRFVE
+33 EPEFQ
-41 NKIRELMKPETMDSL
+41 KIL
-56 EFKECL
+56 EQVK
-62 AKVQEEKRKRE
+62 EEKRRRE

-95 MERPKITSIP
+95 MERPKITYIP
-105 KGLTVDYKEEY
+105 KGLTVDYTEEY

-169 KAIPQFIFREDI
+169 KAIPQFVFREDI
-181 KEMLDTQRPQLRKL
+181 KTMLDTQRPQLRKL

-214 ERRKVCDFLH
+214 ERRKVCDFLSM
-224 TEAKRYK
+224 EAKRYK
-231 EWRGMTQILMALIP
+231 AWRGMTQTLIALMP
-245 SAAFTGEPMTVTREM
+245 SAAFVGEPMVVTREM
-260 NGWSSER
+260 S
-267 RAEPQ
+267 
-272 LQLSRVVTDEAKGNE
+272 E
-287 TEVYLE
+287 TEVYQE

-308 EARSL
+308 EARSI

-321 MRIFNSRNIGWD
+321 TRIFNRRNISWD

-339 LMLEENKRIERL
+339 LMLEENKRIERIA
-351 VEQGDYQEAALRFMQ
+351 EQGDYQEAALRFMQ

-439 GLF
+439 GLK

>member
-1 MKSEYY
+1 MKKYLID
-7 WTFRIETSR
+7 FRIYEQTWSDS
-16 FGGVLGASC
+16 FGRTCPDCVNEDNVEVWRRYVSSKISEL
-25 DYITDENR
+25 ITDETMQ
-33 EAWQRFVE
+33 EPEFQ
-41 NKIRELMKPETMDSL
+41 KIL
-56 EFKECL
+56 EQVK
-62 AKVQEEKRKRE
+62 EEKRRRE
-73 EYDRREKELRIKHA
+73 EYDRREKELRIRHA

-95 MERPKITSIP
+95 MERPKITYIP
-105 KGLTVDYKEEY
+105 KGLTVDYTEEY

-169 KAIPQFIFREDI
+169 KAIPQFVFREDI
-181 KEMLDTQRPQLRKL
+181 KTMLDTQKPQLRKL
-195 IIGAFEGL
+195 VVGAFEGL
-203 VESVKAWNNET
+203 VESVKAWNNES

-231 EWRGMTQILMALIP
+231 EWRGMTQTLIAMVP
-245 SAAFTGEPMTVTREM
+245 SAAFEGEPKVVIREM
-260 NGWSSER
+260 S
-267 RAEPQ
+267 
-272 LQLSRVVTDEAKGNE
+272 E
-287 TEVYLE
+287 TEVYQE

-313 IPLNPDYE
+313 IPLNPNYE
-321 MRIFNSRNIGWD
+321 TRIFNRRNISWD

-339 LMLEENKRIERL
+339 LMLEENKRIEQIA
-351 VEQGDYQEAALRFMQ
+351 EQGDYQEAALRFMQ

-411 VETKEYLEKAWQEI
+411 VETKEYIEKAWQEI

-439 GLF
+439 GIFEP

>member
-1 MKSEYY
+1 MKTKYY

-16 FGGVLGASC
+16 FGGVLGPSC
-25 DYITDENR
+25 DYVTDENR

-41 NKIRELMKPETMDSL
+41 NKIRELMKPETMDL
-56 EFKECL
+56 PEFKEYL
-62 AKVQEEKRKRE
+62 AIVQEEKRKRE
-73 EYDRREKELRIKHA
+73 EYDRKEKELRIKHA
-87 DERRRRSS
+87 EDRRRRSS
-95 MERPKITSIP
+95 MERPKITYIP
-105 KGLTVDYKEEY
+105 KGLTVDYTEEY

-169 KAIPQFIFREDI
+169 KAIPQFVFREDI
-181 KEMLDTQRPQLRKL
+181 KVMLDTQRPQLRKL

-214 ERRKVCDFLH
+214 ERRKVCDFLSM
-224 TEAKRYK
+224 EAKRYK
-231 EWRGMTQILMALIP
+231 EWRGMTQTLMALMP
-245 SAAFTGEPMTVTREM
+245 SAAFEGESMAVTREM
-260 NGWSSER
+260 N
-267 RAEPQ
+267 
-272 LQLSRVVTDEAKGNE
+272 E
-287 TEVYLE
+287 TEVYQE

-321 MRIFNSRNIGWD
+321 TRIFNSRNIGWN

-351 VEQGDYQEAALRFMQ
+351 AEQGDYQEAALRFMQ

-425 KETECYQDYGLPRK
+425 KETECYQDYGLPRR
-439 GLF
+439 GVFEP

>member
-1 MKSEYY
+1 MKTKYY

-16 FGGVLGASC
+16 FGGVLGPSC
-25 DYITDENR
+25 DYVTDENR

-41 NKIRELMKPETMDSL
+41 NKIRELMKPETMDL
-56 EFKECL
+56 PEFKEYL

-73 EYDRREKELRIKHA
+73 EYERREKELRIRHA

-95 MERPKITSIP
+95 MERPKITYIP
-105 KGLTVDYKEEY
+105 KGLTVDYTEEY

-127 PTCQEDFLYQRRLI
+127 PTCQDDFLYQRRLI

-169 KAIPQFIFREDI
+169 KAIPQFVFREDI
-181 KEMLDTQRPQLRKL
+181 KTMLDTQKPQLRKL
-195 IIGAFEGL
+195 VVGAFEGL

-224 TEAKRYK
+224 TEAIRYK
-231 EWRGMTQILMALIP
+231 GWRGMTQTLIAMVP
-245 SAAFTGEPMTVTREM
+245 SATFKGEPMAVTREM
-260 NGWSSER
+260 N
-267 RAEPQ
+267 
-272 LQLSRVVTDEAKGNE
+272 EA
-287 TEVYLE
+287 EVYQE
-293 RLRKQEEKRRMEAEK
+293 RLRKLEEKRHMEAEK

-351 VEQGDYQEAALRFMQ
+351 AEQGDYQEAALRFMQ

-401 AGLDKAGKLP
+401 VGLDKDGKLP
-411 VETKEYLEKAWQEI
+411 IETKEYLGKAWLEI
-425 KETECYQDYGLPRK
+425 KDTECFQNYGLPRK
-439 GLF
+439 GIFEP

>member
-1 MKSEYY
+1 M
-7 WTFRIETSR
+7 
-16 FGGVLGASC
+16 GPSC
-25 DYITDENR
+25 DYVTDENR

-41 NKIRELMKPETMDSL
+41 NKIRELMKPETMDL
-56 EFKECL
+56 PEFKEYL

-73 EYDRREKELRIKHA
+73 EYERREKELRIRHA

-95 MERPKITSIP
+95 MERPKITYIP
-105 KGLTVDYKEEY
+105 KGLTVDYTEEY

-169 KAIPQFIFREDI
+169 KAIPQFVFREDI
-181 KEMLDTQRPQLRKL
+181 KTMLDTQKPQLRKL
-195 IIGAFEGL
+195 VVGAFEGL

-214 ERRKVCDFLH
+214 ERRKVCDFLS
-224 TEAKRYK
+224 TEAKRYQ
-231 EWRGMTQILMALIP
+231 EWRGMTKTLMALMP
-245 SAAFTGEPMTVTREM
+245 SAAFEGESMAVTREM
-260 NGWSSER
+260 N
-267 RAEPQ
+267 
-272 LQLSRVVTDEAKGNE
+272 E
-287 TEVYLE
+287 TEVYQE

-308 EARSL
+308 EARSI
-313 IPLNPDYE
+313 IPLNLDYE
-321 MRIFNSRNIGWD
+321 TRIFNRRNISWD

-351 VEQGDYQEAALRFMQ
+351 AEQGDYQEAALRFMQ

-389 PEYAIDDLIDLF
+389 PEYAIDDLINLF
-401 AGLDKAGKLP
+401 VGLDKDGKLP
-411 VETKEYLEKAWQEI
+411 IDTKEYLDKAWLEI
-425 KETECYQDYGLPRK
+425 KETACYQDYGLPRK
-439 GLF
+439 GIFEP